1 MNRSLLLNG
10 LILGTLLCTGTITA
24 RAVDADV
31 QSGIAAA
38 APRETR
44 AQAVHSTWRDRT
56 DIAVGVQTGSSSE
69 GHESLFPTDDH
80 NQFYRQKKD
89 YGNLTKAYVETL
101 QPITHYD
108 ENAKSVVFVQGRIGR
123 SGEKIR
129 SYGLRGYFLPEKVTT
144 PVGLSFKAI
153 NVDEDSSKTLGN
165 TWGIVDLVHM
175 NMPI

>member
-1 MNRSLLLNG
+1 M
-10 LILGTLLCTGTITA
+10 
-24 RAVDADV
+24 
-31 QSGIAAA
+31 
-38 APRETR
+38 
-44 AQAVHSTWRDRT
+44 
-56 DIAVGVQTGSSSE
+56 
-69 GHESLFPTDDH
+69 
-80 NQFYRQKKD
+80 
-89 YGNLTKAYVETL
+89 TKAYVETL

-153 NVDEDSSKTLGN
+153 NVDEDSSKTLG
-165 TWGIVDLVHM
+165 TRPRSAWGIVDLVHM